1 MYVTLGH
8 FVSSVYC
15 QTGSP
20 SYGYVVMCR
29 LMLSF
34 TGSEKKK
41 KKKEKV
47 KKMSPKEKM
56 TSWSSK
62 VGW

>member
-8 FVSSVYC
+8 FVSLVYC

-34 TGSEKKK
+34 TGSEKKS
-41 KKKEKV
+41 EKNV
-47 KKMSPKEKM
+47 PQGKNDELKF
-56 TSWSSK
+56 
-62 VGW
+62 